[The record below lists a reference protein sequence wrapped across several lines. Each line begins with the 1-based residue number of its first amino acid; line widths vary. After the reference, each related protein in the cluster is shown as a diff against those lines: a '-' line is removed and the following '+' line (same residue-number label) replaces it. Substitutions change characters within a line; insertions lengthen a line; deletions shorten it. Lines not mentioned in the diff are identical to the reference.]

1 MKTIIITGAS
11 NGIGRA
17 IVKALR
23 KKYKIVNIDIVKED
37 IKDVSFYSCDLSS
50 KKELLETIR
59 KIKEEHHNIYA
70 LINNAAIFT
79 HKPLEEQ
86 TIKEW
91 NKILNINLRAP
102 YILSK
107 KFAKRLKKSKGH
119 IINISS
125 TRAIMSEKGTEAYS
139 ASKGGISSL
148 THALANSLAKEIK
161 VNSIS
166 PGWINTNKEYIPT
179 KEDKEQH
186 LSGRVGVTKDIVDA
200 VKFLLENRGFITGSN
215 LTIDGGMTKKM
226 IYI

>member
-17 IVKALR
+17 LAKALR
-23 KKYKIVNIDIVKED
+23 KKYKIINIDIVKNNTKGVE
-37 IKDVSFYSCDLSS
+37 FYSCDLSS
-50 KKELLETIR
+50 KKELLETIK
-59 KIKEEHHNIYA
+59 KIKKEHKDIYA
-70 LINNAAIFT
+70 LINNAAVFS
-79 HKPLEEQ
+79 HKPLKEQ

-91 NKILNINLRAP
+91 NKTLNINLRAP

-125 TRAIMSEKGTEAYS
+125 TRAVMSEKGTEAYS
-139 ASKGGISSL
+139 ASKGAISSL
-148 THALANSLAKEIK
+148 THALANSLEKGIK

-186 LSGRVGVTKDIVDA
+186 LVGRVGTPTDIVDT
-200 VKFLLENRGFITGSN
+200 VKFLLKNRGFITGSN
-215 LTIDGGMTKKM
+215 FTIDGGMTKKM